1 MIAGPKALQS
11 EHLMRKGRGSFQ
23 TAVAGLLVAALLTAC
38 ETTAPDPSAETGASP
53 PAQAALP
60 DVEVDD
66 DPERLIGLGP
76 NGLNVLLGQP
86 TLIRREP
93 PAQIWQYRS
102 SACVFDV
109 VLYDEYDGER
119 VTYVEARDSLG
130 KRTAPRPCLNSLL
143 RARLTGASG

>member
-1 MIAGPKALQS
+1 MTAGPKALPNK
-11 EHLMRKGRGSFQ
+11 HTMRRGRRCLE
-23 TAVAGLLVAALLTAC
+23 TAVAGLLAAMLLTAC
-38 ETTAPDPSAETGASP
+38 DTTAPDPPAEAGPP

-86 TLIRREP
+86 ELIRREP
-93 PAQIWQYRS
+93 PARIWQYRS
-102 SACVFDV
+102 GACVFDV
-109 VLYDEYDGER
+109 VFYEEADGER

-130 KRTAPRPCLNSLL
+130 NRTAPRPCLNTLL
-143 RARLTGASG
+143 RARLSGASG